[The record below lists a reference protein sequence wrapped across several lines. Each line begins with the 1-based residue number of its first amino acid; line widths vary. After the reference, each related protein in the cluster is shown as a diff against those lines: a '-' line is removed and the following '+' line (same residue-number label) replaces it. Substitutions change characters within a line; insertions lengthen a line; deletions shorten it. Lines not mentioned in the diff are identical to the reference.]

1 MPIPDHTNTDVSQY
15 RVFENDDDAY
25 NDLINKGSNTQPTQP
40 RPKPIQISEAEQ
52 LYEDEK
58 IAYGLDEANRRR
70 DIRLKRTEQTT
81 QTQQPNREEKIIEQP
96 MANPAEAMFKTF
108 KRNHEIQINVVFKE
122 KIGKPEFIKMMMENM
137 EGDIVGYYKKLIV
150 DDIMNNFKTIEDEVE
165 KQIKEEI
172 FGLTEEQS
180 IDIQSSINKIMELSK
195 KIVDKSDEIS
205 FNDKLDDEVEN
216 NTTVDDFEEETNH
229 KLTEEELKNMTEFLS
244 LIPGG
249 LTSSGKQLFKYVD
262 EDGKIKEVL
271 PGTAERNG
279 WKPLTK

>member
-1 MPIPDHTNTDVSQY
+1 
-15 RVFENDDDAY
+15 
-25 NDLINKGSNTQPTQP
+25 
-40 RPKPIQISEAEQ
+40 
-52 LYEDEK
+52 
-58 IAYGLDEANRRR
+58 
-70 DIRLKRTEQTT
+70 
-81 QTQQPNREEKIIEQP
+81 

-122 KIGKPEFIKMMMENM
+122 KIGKPEFIKMMMDNM

-165 KQIKEEI
+165 KQIKQEI
-172 FGLTEEQS
+172 FGLTEEQTV
-180 IDIQSSINKIMELSK
+180 DIQSSINKIMELSK

-205 FNDKLDDEVEN
+205 FNGKLDDEVEK
-216 NTTVDDFEEETNH
+216 NTTVDDFEEELVH

-262 EDGKIKEVL
+262 ENGKIKEVL